1 VKHLKIP
8 IVAAI
13 VVTLV
18 MASGGA
24 GAMPDTRIAGT
35 VEDCGGGA
43 LFLQHPHY
51 TALEGSVLIWGA
63 RYGFNATESMR
74 KGRFSFT
81 VLPGRYTLKLMLGG
95 GYTERNVDA
104 AAHRTTG
111 VEFDAGAAR
120 Y

>member
-1 VKHLKIP
+1 MKYLKIP
-8 IVAAI
+8 IVAVI

-24 GAMPDTRIAGT
+24 GAVPDTRIAGA
-35 VEDCGGGA
+35 VEDCVGGA
-43 LFLQHPHY
+43 LFLQHSHC
-51 TALEGSVLIWGA
+51 TALEGSVSIWGT
-63 RYGFNATESMR
+63 RYRFDATESLR

-81 VLPGRYTLKLMLGG
+81 VLPGRYTLKLIVGG
-95 GYTERNVDA
+95 DYTEHSVDA
-104 AAHRTTG
+104 VAHRTTT